1 VFRYGEGT
9 VMAIMHPD
17 NPVAHKS
24 VTRYMEA
31 MKSVCVRVADSGHW
45 GRVA

>member
-1 VFRYGEGT
+1 

-17 NPVAHKS
+17 NPVAKKS
-24 VTRYMEA
+24 VTRYMQA
-31 MKSVCVRVADSGHW
+31 MKSVCAPVADSGHW